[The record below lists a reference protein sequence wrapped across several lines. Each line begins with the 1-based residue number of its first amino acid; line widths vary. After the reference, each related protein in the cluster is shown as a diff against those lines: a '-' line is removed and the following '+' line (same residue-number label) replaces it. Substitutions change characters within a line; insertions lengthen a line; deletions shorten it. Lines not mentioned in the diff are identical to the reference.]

1 MNNLIKAAALA
12 VLFGTAA
19 FCGAAETITQKPD
32 LNRIEQKIKNDLQQ
46 SIQKNGPEHKETND
60 LRFSL
65 AIFYAQTQR
74 FGEAEKYFRETFDI
88 MKSLIDRKSQEN
100 APELAVTAG
109 HALFQVY
116 QLTGQLDKAA
126 ALAEELLV
134 CSQKTAD
141 QLSQYN
147 LKVYAQYVALF
158 KDSGRKMSENAM
170 NLLNSV
176 KAAAEN
182 GSAPAQ
188 FYVALWYSAG
198 GIYAPAADE
207 AGSIEYLKKSAEAG
221 YPAAQWFVGS
231 ALVNGKAGF
240 TRDEKAGLELIKKAA
255 VQGEKNAIG
264 WLQENIFQ
272 TENKD

>member
-1 MNNLIKAAALA
+1 MNHLIKAAALA

-19 FCGAAETITQKPD
+19 VGGAAETITQKPD
-32 LNRIEQKIKNDLQQ
+32 LNKIEQKIKSDLQQ
-46 SIQKNGPEHKETND
+46 SIQKNGPEHEKTND
-60 LRFSL
+60 IRFSL
-65 AIFYAQTQR
+65 AIFYAQAER

-88 MKSLIDRKSQEN
+88 MKSLSAKTAQKN
-100 APELAVTAG
+100 APEQALTAG
-109 HALFQVY
+109 GALLQVY

-126 ALAEELLV
+126 ALAEELLE
-134 CSQKTAD
+134 CSKKTAD
-141 QLSQYN
+141 PLSQDN
-147 LKVYAQYVALF
+147 LKVYAEYVALF

-176 KAAAEN
+176 KTAAEN

-198 GIYAPAADE
+198 GIYASAPDE
-207 AGSIEYLKKSAEAG
+207 AKSIEYLKKSAEAG
-221 YPAAQWFVGS
+221 YPVAQWFVGS
-231 ALVNGKAGF
+231 ALVNGQAGF

-255 VQGEKNAIG
+255 KQGEKDALG

>member
-1 MNNLIKAAALA
+1 MNHLIKAAALA

-19 FCGAAETITQKPD
+19 VGGAAEVAQKPD
-32 LNRIEQKIKNDLQQ
+32 LNKIEQKIKSDLQQ
-46 SIQKNGPEHKETND
+46 SIQKNGPEHEKTND
-60 LRFSL
+60 IRFSL
-65 AIFYAQTQR
+65 AIFYAQTER

-88 MKSLIDRKSQEN
+88 MKSLSAKKAQKN
-100 APELAVTAG
+100 ALEQALTAG
-109 HALFQVY
+109 CALLQVY
-116 QLTGQLDKAA
+116 QLTGQLDKAV

-141 QLSQYN
+141 PLSQDN
-147 LKVYAQYVALF
+147 LKIYAEYVALF

-176 KAAAEN
+176 KTAAEN

-198 GIYAPAADE
+198 GIYASAPDE
-207 AGSIEYLKKSAEAG
+207 AKSIEYLKKSADAG
-221 YPAAQWFVGS
+221 YPTAQWFVGT
-231 ALVNGKAGF
+231 ALVNGQAGF

-264 WLQENIFQ
+264 WLLENIFQ

>member
-1 MNNLIKAAALA
+1 MKNLVKAAALA

-32 LNRIEQKIKNDLQQ
+32 LNKIEQKIKSDLQQ
-46 SIQKNGPEHKETND
+46 SIQKNGPKHKETND

-65 AIFYAQTQR
+65 AIFYAQIER

-109 HALFQVY
+109 SALFQVY

-126 ALAEELLV
+126 TLAEELLM
-134 CSQKTAD
+134 CCKKTAKPF
-141 QLSQYN
+141 SQEN
-147 LKVYAQYVALF
+147 LKFYGQYVSLF
-158 KDSGRKMSENAM
+158 KNSGKTMSENAM
-170 NLLNSV
+170 NLLNSL

-198 GIYAPAADE
+198 GIYAPAPDE
-207 AGSIEYLKKSAEAG
+207 PRSLEYLKKSADAG
-221 YPAAQWFVGS
+221 YPTAQWFVGT
-231 ALVNGKAGF
+231 ALVNGQAGF
-240 TRDEKAGLELIKKAA
+240 PRNEKAGLELINKAA
-255 VQGEKNAIG
+255 EQGEENAIR

>member
-1 MNNLIKAAALA
+1 MNHLLKAAALA

-19 FCGAAETITQKPD
+19 VGGAAEVAQKPD
-32 LNRIEQKIKNDLQQ
+32 LNKIEQKIKSDLQQ
-46 SIQKNGPEHKETND
+46 SIQKNGPKHKETND

-65 AIFYAQTQR
+65 AIFYAQIER

-109 HALFQVY
+109 SALFQVY

-126 ALAEELLV
+126 ALAEELLM
-134 CSQKTAD
+134 CCKKTAD
-141 QLSQYN
+141 PLSQEN
-147 LKVYAQYVALF
+147 LKFYGQYVSLF
-158 KDSGRKMSENAM
+158 KNSGKTMSENAM
-170 NLLNSV
+170 NLLNSL

-182 GSAPAQ
+182 GSSPAQ

-198 GIYAPAADE
+198 GIYAPAPDE
-207 AGSIEYLKKSAEAG
+207 IKSIEYLKKSADAG
-221 YPAAQWFVGS
+221 YPTAQWFVGA
-231 ALVNGKAGF
+231 ALVNGQAGF

-264 WLQENIFQ
+264 WLLENIFQ

>member
-1 MNNLIKAAALA
+1 MKNLIKAAALA

-19 FCGAAETITQKPD
+19 VGGAAETITQKPD
-32 LNRIEQKIKNDLQQ
+32 LNKIEQKIKSDLQQ
-46 SIQKNGPEHKETND
+46 SIQKNGPKHKETND

-65 AIFYAQTQR
+65 AIFYAQIER

-109 HALFQVY
+109 SALFQVY

-141 QLSQYN
+141 PLSQDN
-147 LKVYAQYVALF
+147 LEVYAQYVALF
-158 KDSGRKMSENAM
+158 KDSGRKMSGNAI

-198 GIYAPAADE
+198 GIYASAPDE
-207 AGSIEYLKKSAEAG
+207 IKSIEYLKKSADAG
-221 YPAAQWFVGS
+221 YPTAQWFVGA
-231 ALVNGKAGF
+231 ALVNGQAGF

>member
-1 MNNLIKAAALA
+1 MNHLIKAAALA

-19 FCGAAETITQKPD
+19 VGGAVETITQKPD
-32 LNRIEQKIKNDLQQ
+32 LNKIEQKIKSDLQQ
-46 SIQKNGPEHKETND
+46 SIQKNGPEHEKTND
-60 LRFSL
+60 IRFSL
-65 AIFYAQTQR
+65 AIFYAQAER
-74 FGEAEKYFRETFDI
+74 FGEAEKYFRETFNI
-88 MKSLIDRKSQEN
+88 MKSLSAKTAQKN
-100 APELAVTAG
+100 APEQALTAG
-109 HALFQVY
+109 GALLQVY

-126 ALAEELLV
+126 ALAEELLE
-134 CSQKTAD
+134 CSKKTAD
-141 QLSQYN
+141 PLSQDN
-147 LKVYAQYVALF
+147 LKIYAEYVALF

-198 GIYAPAADE
+198 GIYASAPDE
-207 AGSIEYLKKSAEAG
+207 AKSIEYLKKSAEAG
-221 YPAAQWFVGS
+221 YPVAQWFVGS
-231 ALVNGKAGF
+231 ALVNGQAGF

-255 VQGEKNAIG
+255 KQGEKDALG

>member
-32 LNRIEQKIKNDLQQ
+32 LNKIEQKIKSDLQQ
-46 SIQKNGPEHKETND
+46 SIQKNGPEHEKTND

-65 AIFYAQTQR
+65 AIFYAQTER

-88 MKSLIDRKSQEN
+88 MKSLSAKKSQKN
-100 APELAVTAG
+100 APEQALTAG
-109 HALFQVY
+109 CALLQVY

-141 QLSQYN
+141 PLSQEN
-147 LKVYAQYVALF
+147 LKFYGQYVSLF
-158 KDSGRKMSENAM
+158 KNSGKTMSENAM

-182 GSAPAQ
+182 GSTPAQ

-198 GIYAPAADE
+198 GIYASAPDE
-207 AGSIEYLKKSAEAG
+207 IKSIEYLKKSADAG
-221 YPAAQWFVGS
+221 YPTAQWFVGS

>member
-1 MNNLIKAAALA
+1 MNHLIKAAALA

-19 FCGAAETITQKPD
+19 VGGAAETITPKPD
-32 LNRIEQKIKNDLQQ
+32 LNKIEQKIKSDLQQ
-46 SIQKNGPEHKETND
+46 SIQKNGPEHEKTND
-60 LRFSL
+60 IRFSL
-65 AIFYAQTQR
+65 AIFYAQAER

-88 MKSLIDRKSQEN
+88 MKSLSAKTAQKN
-100 APELAVTAG
+100 APEQALTAG
-109 HALFQVY
+109 GALLQVY

-134 CSQKTAD
+134 CSKKTAD
-141 QLSQYN
+141 PFSQDN
-147 LKVYAQYVALF
+147 LKIYAEYVALF

-176 KAAAEN
+176 KTAAEN

-198 GIYAPAADE
+198 GIYASAPDE
-207 AGSIEYLKKSAEAG
+207 AKSIEYLKKSAEAG

-231 ALVNGKAGF
+231 ALVNGQAGF

-255 VQGEKNAIG
+255 KQGEKDALG